1 MTPLQ
6 RAQAVKALHD
16 ALVRNPSNRKAVE
29 NLPNTIRVLRMD
41 PELAGILAFSEFH
54 GAVMMMQAA
63 PDTDAPG
70 PYPRPMQD
78 EDLNAIWIAVQES
91 WLPKVGREILT
102 TAAVHVA
109 HEHRY
114 NPVRDWLAAL
124 TWDGHKRLDNWLEH
138 AFGATDIAGYHASVG
153 AKFLVGA
160 VRRVRQPGCKF
171 DHMLVLEGDQGIGKS
186 RACRALFGD
195 AWFTDDMPH
204 DWKSKDAPMSLL
216 GVWGVELADLEQLI
230 RNEREVIKAFISRQA
245 DRFRKPYGRGF
256 IVQPR
261 QMVFIATTNDND
273 YLRDP
278 SGGRR
283 FWPVRCKFANP
294 EWIADNRD
302 QLWAEAAAAEELGDT
317 TWLDNRAVEELA
329 KLEQLA
335 RVGYD
340 PWHDRIAGICYARTN
355 ITMDE
360 IFDPNGLCIE
370 IGLRGKRDV
379 DRVAAILRLQGWERV
394 VEWNP
399 TYKKAQRSWKKK

>member
-1 MTPLQ
+1 MRLT
-6 RAQAVKALHD
+6 D
-16 ALVRNPSNRKAVE
+16 
-29 NLPNTIRVLRMD
+29 
-41 PELAGILAFSEFH
+41 LAF
-54 GAVMMMQAA
+54 
-63 PDTDAPG
+63 DD
-70 PYPRPMQD
+70 
-78 EDLNAIWIAVQES
+78 
-91 WLPKVGREILT
+91 
-102 TAAVHVA
+102 
-109 HEHRY
+109 
-114 NPVRDWLAAL
+114 
-124 TWDGHKRLDNWLEH
+124 WLEH